1 METYFQEAMGI
12 YVFEMDSVVCRP
24 LEKNPMTVC
33 GTCHDGQMKAEAGFF
48 WQASALMMELRL
60 SFLMD
65 ADMEFFPGRTL
76 RTGEAVKTYRFRLDR
91 EAKVSRSVSGIL
103 REDLSYTQFFTLFL
117 EGLAG
122 EETGVAVTA
131 AEPVFRG
138 LTHIRFPPSEAQ
150 FGDTFLTLSTCA
162 YHVKDGRFV
171 VVAKRVE

>member
-1 METYFQEAMGI
+1 MAGVSSY
-12 YVFEMDSVVCRP
+12 
-24 LEKNPMTVC
+24 
-33 GTCHDGQMKAEAGFF
+33 DGAAPV
-48 WQASALMMELRL
+48 
-60 SFLMD
+60 FLMD

-131 AEPVFRG
+131 AEPVFEG
-138 LTHIRFPPSEAQ
+138 LRIYVFHRQRHSSGTRS
-150 FGDTFLTLSTCA
+150 
-162 YHVKDGRFV
+162 
-171 VVAKRVE
+171 

>member
-1 METYFQEAMGI
+1 MAGVSSY
-12 YVFEMDSVVCRP
+12 
-24 LEKNPMTVC
+24 
-33 GTCHDGQMKAEAGFF
+33 DGAAPGFF
-48 WQASALMMELRL
+48 
-60 SFLMD
+60 D
-65 ADMEFFPGRTL
+65 GCGHGVFPGRTL

-138 LTHIRFPPSEAQ
+138 LTHIRFTPSEAQ
-150 FGDTFLTLSTCA
+150 FGDTFLPLSTCA